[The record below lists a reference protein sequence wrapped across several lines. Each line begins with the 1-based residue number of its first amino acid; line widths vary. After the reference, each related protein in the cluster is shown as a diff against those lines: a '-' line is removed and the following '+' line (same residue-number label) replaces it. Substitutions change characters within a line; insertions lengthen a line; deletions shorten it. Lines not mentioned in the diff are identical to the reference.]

1 MQFIEKNSLNVR
13 SAIYY
18 LKNDDSKSEF
28 ILCPMIHVGTRMYY
42 DDIRERLTKCNLI
55 LAEGVNSKK
64 ASLLTLSYR
73 IVRKIRRMDLI
84 TQSEG
89 MKLSTFR
96 EKILNT
102 DMAGNSFDE
111 HWSALP
117 LTLRAQIFITV
128 PLFVVY
134 LFLFGTR
141 NIIAENI
148 AVQDLPSRDD
158 ILLENEKYEK
168 LDDLLLEKRDRTLLH
183 NIEKLH
189 SEEHPEKLIVGV
201 VYGARHMRNAI
212 SFLSN
217 KLHYKI
223 TKAEWVK
230 VFDL

>member
-13 SAIYY
+13 SAIYF
-18 LKNDDSKSEF
+18 LKNDNSKLDF
-28 ILCPMIHVGTRMYY
+28 VLFPMIHVGSRTYY
-42 DDIRERLTKCNLI
+42 DDISGRLAKCDLI

-73 IVRKIRRMDLI
+73 IVRKIRRMDLV

-89 MKLSTFR
+89 IRLSTFR

-102 DMAGNSFDE
+102 DIAGNIFDE
-111 HWSALP
+111 HWSTLP
-117 LTLRAQIFITV
+117 FTLRAQIFIVV

-141 NIIAENI
+141 NRIAENI

-168 LDDLLLEKRDRTLLH
+168 LDNLLMEKRDLKLLQ

-189 SEEHPEKLIVGV
+189 REARQEKLIVGV

-212 SFLSN
+212 SFLST
-217 KLHYKI
+217 KLDYRI
-223 TKAEWVK
+223 AKAEWVK

>member
-18 LKNDDSKSEF
+18 LKKDDSKLEF
-28 ILCPMIHVGTRMYY
+28 ILFPMIHVGARKYY
-42 DDIRERLTKCNLI
+42 GDISDRLAKCDLI

-89 MKLSTFR
+89 IKLSTFR

-102 DMAGNSFDE
+102 DMAGNIFDE

-117 LTLRAQIFITV
+117 LTLRAQLFVAV

-148 AVQDLPSRDD
+148 AVQDLPSRED
-158 ILLENEKYEK
+158 ILFENEKYEK
-168 LDDLLLEKRDRTLLH
+168 LDDLLMEKRDRKLLH

-189 SEEHPEKLIVGV
+189 SEERPEKQIVGV
-201 VYGARHMRNAI
+201 VYGAGHMRNAM

-217 KLHYKI
+217 KLHYTI
-223 TKAEWVK
+223 TKAEWVN